1 MSYYGWRPYVS
12 VGQRRANASRE
23 MQKLRKQGMNI
34 EPVEI
39 DGRKIARTFW
49 GEAWCD
55 HLEHFSDYANRL
67 PRGRTYVRNG
77 SVCHLSISKGKT
89 QAIVSGSELYKVD
102 IDIKPLPARKWKSV
116 RERCVGQIGSMLE
129 LLQGRL
135 SKSVM
140 EVVTD
145 RTEGLFPLPK
155 DIKLSCNC
163 PDWAVMCK
171 HVAAVLYG
179 IGARLDEKPELLFLL
194 RNVDHEALITAGLD
208 VQAATAGRGKH
219 RRLASRDLS
228 DVFGVDI
235 DDAPQ
240 PVNRRRAAAKKVNG
254 SKGANGVE
262 SKRTEG
268 ARTAG
273 RKSPAKVIRSSVTR
287 SKPKAAARAGTRTA
301 ARSAT
306 APKKKAF
313 TPTATTVA
321 RLRKRLEM
329 NRSQFA
335 DLLGVSQPAVAN
347 WESKKGRLNLQQRT
361 MEALSGAADLT
372 KDQAWE
378 RLKG

>member
-1 MSYYGWRPYVS
+1 MSYYQWKPYVS
-12 VGQRRANASRE
+12 VGERRANACRE
-23 MQKLRKQGMNI
+23 MQKLRKQGMII
-34 EPVEI
+34 EPIEVQ
-39 DGRKIARTFW
+39 GRKIARTFW

-55 HLEHFSDYANRL
+55 HLAQFSDYANRL

-89 QAIVSGSELYKVD
+89 QAIVSGSELYNVN
-102 IDIKPLPARKWKSV
+102 IDIKPLSSRKWKSV

-155 DIKLSCNC
+155 EIELSCDC

-194 RNVDHEALITAGLD
+194 RDVDHEALITAGLD
-208 VQAATAGRGKH
+208 VQAATAGTGKH

-240 PVNRRRAAAKKVNG
+240 PVNRRRATTGKANRRKGPNG
-254 SKGANGVE
+254 AEQKSSV
-262 SKRTEG
+262 G

-273 RKSPAKVIRSSVTR
+273 RKPPAKDVRKTVTR
-287 SKPKAAARAGTRTA
+287 SKPRASARTRMA
-301 ARSAT
+301 VQSVT
-306 APKKKAF
+306 APKKKNF
-313 TPTATTVA
+313 TPTATSVA

-335 DLLGVSQPAVAN
+335 ELLGVSQPAVAN
-347 WESKKGRLNLQQRT
+347 WESKNGRLNLQQRT
-361 MEALSGAADLT
+361 MQALSRAAELT
-372 KDQAWE
+372 KAQAWE
-378 RLKG
+378 RLNG